1 LFSRLLRGDAGGLAE
16 RGIDDAAALNLGYD
30 EYYSLVID
38 RDTPIF
44 VPLCLECTLP
54 DISPPELYSGLNPPC
69 GFLLESMEGPS
80 RNARYSFLGTRP
92 DLEVRL
98 GSTVQYTGN
107 ESLISFFSSLVGENP
122 ISKLQ
127 NFLDRY
133 TVAGPRFPRFSG
145 GLVGYCTYDM
155 IKDLEPRVNTS
166 GRSTPEDSARFMFSR
181 ENLVFDHQAKILRII
196 YNSLVTPFTNPE
208 EEYHRCKARI
218 HDIRRR
224 VQEIADENAGS
235 PTSSSTS
242 ITSGIHHSNISRE
255 EFETA
260 VKTVKEHIRAGDI
273 FQAVISRR
281 IDCALEG
288 DYFTLYEALRKINPS
303 PYMYYLDFGDTRVI
317 GSSPEMLVRVEGR
330 QVTTVPIAGTRLRGR
345 TPDEDARLEQS
356 LLSDEKERAEH
367 TMLVDL
373 ARNDLGRICT
383 YGTVK
388 VKEFMNVEKF
398 SHVQHLVSVVEGELS
413 PSLHPTTAL
422 VSCFPAGTVT
432 GAPKIRAMEIIDSL
446 ERDPRGIYAGA
457 VGYFGLD
464 GNLEFAITIRT
475 IVVKNSVASFQV
487 GAGIVAD
494 SDPSREWEETELK
507 AGAMLRAIESA
518 GGMTP

>member
-1 LFSRLLRGDAGGLAE
+1 
-16 RGIDDAAALNLGYD
+16 
-30 EYYSLVID
+30 
-38 RDTPIF
+38 
-44 VPLCLECTLP
+44 
-54 DISPPELYSGLNPPC
+54 
-69 GFLLESMEGPS
+69 MEGPS
-80 RNARYSFLGTRP
+80 RNARYSFLGAGP
-92 DLEVRL
+92 DLEIRL

-107 ESLISFFSSLVGENP
+107 ESLIAFFSSLIGENP

-127 NFLDRY
+127 NLLDRY
-133 TVAGPRFPRFSG
+133 TADGPRFPRFSG
-145 GLVGYCTYDM
+145 GLVGYCTYDL
-155 IKDLEPRVNTS
+155 IKDLEPRVIT
-166 GRSTPEDSARFMFSR
+166 GEHRPLEDNSARFMFSR

-196 YNSLVTPFTNPE
+196 RNALMTPFTNPE
-208 EEYHRCKARI
+208 EEYHQCKARI
-218 HDIRRR
+218 LDLRRR
-224 VQEIADENAGS
+224 VQQIEEENAGK
-235 PTSSSTS
+235 PTKASSF
-242 ITSGIHHSNISRE
+242 ITSGIHHSNVSRQ
-255 EFETA
+255 EFEDA
-260 VKTVKEHIRAGDI
+260 VRTIKEHIRAGDI

-281 IDCALEG
+281 IDCTLEG
-288 DYFTLYEALRKINPS
+288 DCFALYDALRKINPS

-330 QVTTVPIAGTRLRGR
+330 EVTTVPIAGTRLRGR
-345 TPDEDARLEQS
+345 TPEEDAVLEQS

-373 ARNDLGRICT
+373 ARNDLGRVCT
-383 YGTVK
+383 YGTVR

-413 PSLHPTTAL
+413 PALHPATAL

-432 GAPKIRAMEIIDSL
+432 GAPKIRAMQIIDSL
-446 ERDPRGIYAGA
+446 EPDPRGIYAGA

-475 IVVKNSVASFQV
+475 IVVKDGVASFQV

-494 SDPSREWEETELK
+494 SEPSREWEETEHK

-518 GGMTP
+518 GGYTS

>member
-1 LFSRLLRGDAGGLAE
+1 MFSRLLRGDAGGLAE

-54 DISPPELYSGLNPPC
+54 DIPPPDLYSGLNPPC

-80 RNARYSFLGTRP
+80 RNARYSFLGTSP

-98 GSTVQYTGN
+98 GSTAQYTGN
-107 ESLISFFSSLVGENP
+107 ESLIAFFSSLAGENP
-122 ISKLQ
+122 VSKLQ

-145 GLVGYCTYDM
+145 GLVGFCSYDM
-155 IKDLEPRVNTS
+155 IKDLEPRVNSS
-166 GRSTPEDSARFMFSR
+166 GRRTTEDSARFMFSR
-181 ENLVFDHQAKILRII
+181 ENMVFDHQAKILRII
-196 YNSLVTPFTNPE
+196 YNSMVTPSTNPE
-208 EEYHRCKARI
+208 AEYHRCKARI

-224 VQEIADENAGS
+224 VQEIADENAGR
-235 PTSSSTS
+235 PTSSSGP
-242 ITSGIHHSNISRE
+242 ITRGIHHSNISQE

-288 DYFTLYEALRKINPS
+288 DYFTLYKALRKINPS
-303 PYMYYLDFGDTRVI
+303 PYMYYLDFGDTKVI

-373 ARNDLGRICT
+373 ARNDLGRICS
-383 YGTVK
+383 YGSVK

-413 PSLHPTTAL
+413 QSLHPTTAL

-475 IVVKNSVASFQV
+475 IVIKNSVASFQV

-507 AGAMLRAIESA
+507 AGAMLLAIESA